1 MPMENALIWGAD
13 GGIGQA
19 VAQRMVDQGWKV
31 LLAGRHVER
40 LEGLGGVPV
49 EVEVSDP
56 FSMQT
61 ALAAISQEVDE
72 IHLWVYAVGDITSA
86 LLAQMSLQSWRRILD
101 ANLTGAFLATQHSW
115 PLLAKQAHLFYLGA
129 VDERLRQPGL
139 AAYVAAK
146 AGLEAFAD
154 VVRKESRRRVTVV
167 RPSAVDTPLWQKTPF
182 KLPPRSLSPADVAAR
197 IWQAYQEGAEGNL
210 DL

>member
-1 MPMENALIWGAD
+1 
-13 GGIGQA
+13 
-19 VAQRMVDQGWKV
+19 VAQRLVDQGWKV
-31 LLAGRHVER
+31 ILAGRHIER

-49 EVEVSDP
+49 EAEIGDL

-72 IHLWVYAVGDITSA
+72 IQLWVYAVGDIASSPVE
-86 LLAQMSLQSWRRILD
+86 QMSLQNWRRILD

-129 VDERLRQPGL
+129 LNERLRQPGL
-139 AAYVAAK
+139 GAYAAAK

-167 RPSAVDTPLWQKTPF
+167 RPSAVDTSLWKKTPF
-182 KLPPRSLSPADVAAR
+182 KLPPRPLSPAGVAAR
-197 IWQAYQEGAEGNL
+197 IWQAYQEGTEGNL
-210 DL
+210 DI